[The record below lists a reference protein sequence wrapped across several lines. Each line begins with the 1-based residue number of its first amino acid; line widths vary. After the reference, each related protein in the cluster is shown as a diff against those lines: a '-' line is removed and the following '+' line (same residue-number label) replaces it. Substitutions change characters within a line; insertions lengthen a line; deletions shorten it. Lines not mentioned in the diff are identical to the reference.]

1 MSTEGMVRSF
11 QSVLMV
17 DWDGRIEI
25 GNGCKDVS
33 VSYCFWNMSVQSN
46 IINIDT
52 KPSEK
57 PTSLITNKTHLK
69 DMTRLSSTHQT
80 SSLESF
86 HNVVIHFAPKS
97 VAFSYQGMKSR

>member
-1 MSTEGMVRSF
+1 
-11 QSVLMV
+11 MV

-57 PTSLITNKTHLK
+57 LTSLVTNKTHLK
-69 DMTRLSSTHQT
+69 
-80 SSLESF
+80 EP
-86 HNVVIHFAPKS
+86 IE
-97 VAFSYQGMKSR
+97 SYQFEPSAELLHSSSEELCKEDKDENNERLTNTDW